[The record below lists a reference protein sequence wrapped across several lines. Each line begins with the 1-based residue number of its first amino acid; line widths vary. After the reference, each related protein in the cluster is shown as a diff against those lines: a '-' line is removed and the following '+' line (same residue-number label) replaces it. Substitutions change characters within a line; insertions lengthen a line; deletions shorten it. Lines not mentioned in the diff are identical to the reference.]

1 MSVEERLRQQ
11 GVKVNGTLDIRAG
24 FKFLSR
30 AFVDEYGV
38 IINFKFPE
46 DEQEGGGGG
55 SWCGKSAAGE
65 PVIMGQGALN
75 QGVSKT
81 EMPGKSQMSVTYPQ
95 QCPRSGFHG
104 RTKVFFSRLIERNF
118 LPYSPH
124 TGVLYIY

>member
-1 MSVEERLRQQ
+1 
-11 GVKVNGTLDIRAG
+11 
-24 FKFLSR
+24 
-30 AFVDEYGV
+30 
-38 IINFKFPE
+38 
-46 DEQEGGGGG
+46 
-55 SWCGKSAAGE
+55 
-65 PVIMGQGALN
+65 MGQGALN

-95 QCPRSGFHG
+95 RCPRSGFHG

>member
-46 DEQEGGGGG
+46 DEQEGGGG

>member
-46 DEQEGGGGG
+46 DEQEGGGRKLVRQISGRGAGNYGAG
-55 SWCGKSAAGE
+55 SLKS
-65 PVIMGQGALN
+65 
-75 QGVSKT
+75 
-81 EMPGKSQMSVTYPQ
+81 
-95 QCPRSGFHG
+95 G
-104 RTKVFFSRLIERNF
+104 RLQNRDAR
-118 LPYSPH
+118 
-124 TGVLYIY
+124 

>member
-46 DEQEGGGGG
+46 DEQEEEEEEEAGASNQRQG
-55 SWCGKSAAGE
+55 S
-65 PVIMGQGALN
+65 
-75 QGVSKT
+75 
-81 EMPGKSQMSVTYPQ
+81 
-95 QCPRSGFHG
+95 R
-104 RTKVFFSRLIERNF
+104 
-118 LPYSPH
+118 
-124 TGVLYIY
+124 

>member
-46 DEQEGGGGG
+46 DEQEEGADASDQRKERGRYG
-55 SWCGKSAAGE
+55 AG
-65 PVIMGQGALN
+65 
-75 QGVSKT
+75 
-81 EMPGKSQMSVTYPQ
+81 MP
-95 QCPRSGFHG
+95 
-104 RTKVFFSRLIERNF
+104 
-118 LPYSPH
+118 
-124 TGVLYIY
+124 